1 MVTKEELWNEQ
12 DSDEQDS
19 GMNRMPMNRTLM
31 HSCSSHLFMAVVMA
45 DAVHPQVSTHGADDI
60 ELDGLQL
67 WILGL
72 CINEH
77 LNDHQA
83 T

>member
-1 MVTKEELWNEQ
+1 MV
-12 DSDEQDS
+12 
-19 GMNRMPMNRTLM
+19 
-31 HSCSSHLFMAVVMA
+31 VVMA

-67 WILGL
+67 WMLGL
-72 CINEH
+72 CIKEH
-77 LNDHQA
+77 LNDHQE